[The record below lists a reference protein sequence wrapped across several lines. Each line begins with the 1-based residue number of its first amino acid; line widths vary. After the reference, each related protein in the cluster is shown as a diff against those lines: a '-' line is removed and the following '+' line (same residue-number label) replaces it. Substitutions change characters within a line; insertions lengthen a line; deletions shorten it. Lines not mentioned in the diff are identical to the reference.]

1 MNFREASVP
10 CVGGE
15 AAREPESVMELI
27 RKSEDIANC
36 IEETV
41 QVLGSNLFGYGG
53 KETTKDEP
61 RCFRDV
67 CAQHAERMARINAML
82 SSVKERLG
90 V

>member
-1 MNFREASVP
+1 MNYREANVP
-10 CVGGE
+10 CVDEE
-15 AAREPESVMELI
+15 AAREPESVVELI

-53 KETTKDEP
+53 KEATKDEP

>member
-1 MNFREASVP
+1 MNYREANVS
-10 CVGGE
+10 CVDE
-15 AAREPESVMELI
+15 EPVREPESVMELI

-53 KETTKDEP
+53 KEATKDEP

>member
-1 MNFREASVP
+1 MNYREANVP
-10 CVGGE
+10 CVGE
-15 AAREPESVMELI
+15 AAVREPESVMELI
-27 RKSEDIANC
+27 RKSEDIASC

-41 QVLGSNLFGYGG
+41 QVLGINLFGYGG
-53 KETTKDEP
+53 KEATKDEP

-67 CAQHAERMARINAML
+67 CAQHAERMARIDAML